1 MRIISMKRLLFQA
14 GALGGLIVL
23 LSACAGASANQGQA
37 HAPSAAP
44 LHSGAATAKPTAS
57 ASPGIGLGPQACPI
71 LVKNPTYWDP
81 IIPTQS
87 GVSQVKSVT
96 CGYLKGMS
104 TLQALVTVLYS
115 GTGAKLDIYV
125 YDNLNNAAP
134 AQIFKLQN
142 LLMGAA
148 KISGYNTVE
157 TAEVDQTSSQ
167 NVNQGSDA
175 WTPDLFREFKWSDG
189 AGTLVQVAFPG
200 IFPDLTRYQAEADQ
214 AQVNQGHQPW
224 KLSPTRTAQAFG
236 ASLLQWDPN
245 ATATLI
251 SSGGASDTQAVVSLK
266 NTAKPAGNGVTLSLS
281 RLEGNTNGGIWIV
294 IDVETTGLSI
304 TQPQS
309 GAIIHRTTTVTG
321 TGSAFEGVIGP
332 VTVLDHLYTDIGRAT
347 AHGSTGNGATTF
359 KTTVTAQP
367 TFKNG
372 AEEGL
377 VMLTLTSNANGGVAG
392 AVIVKILIQE

>member
-1 MRIISMKRLLFQA
+1 MRTFSMKRLLFQA

-23 LSACAGASANQGQA
+23 LSACAGAGANQGLA
-37 HAPSAAP
+37 HTPSVAPP
-44 LHSGAATAKPTAS
+44 HSGAATARPTVS
-57 ASPGIGLGPQACPI
+57 ATPGIGLGSQVCPI
-71 LVKNPTYWDP
+71 LIKDPTYWDP

-96 CGYLKGMS
+96 CGYLKGIS

-115 GTGAKLDIYV
+115 GTGARLDVYV
-125 YDNLNNAAP
+125 YDNLNGAAP

-157 TAEVDQTSSQ
+157 TAEVDQASSQ
-167 NVNQGSDA
+167 NVNRNSAA
-175 WTPDLFREFKWSDG
+175 WTPDLFREFKWFDG
-189 AGTLVQVAFPG
+189 VGTLEQVAFSG

-224 KLSPTRTAQAFG
+224 KLSPTQTAQAFG

-245 ATATLI
+245 ATATLV
-251 SSGGASDTQAVVSLK
+251 SGGGAGDTQAVVSLK
-266 NTAKPAGNGVTLSLS
+266 NTAKPADNGVTLNLA

-294 IDVETTGLSI
+294 TDVASTGLSI

-309 GAIIHRTTTVTG
+309 GTIIHNTTTVTG
-321 TGSAFEGVIGP
+321 TGSAFESVIGP

-347 AHGSTGNGATTF
+347 AHGATGNGATTF

-372 AEEGL
+372 AQEGL

-392 AVIVKILIQE
+392 AVIVKVLIQE